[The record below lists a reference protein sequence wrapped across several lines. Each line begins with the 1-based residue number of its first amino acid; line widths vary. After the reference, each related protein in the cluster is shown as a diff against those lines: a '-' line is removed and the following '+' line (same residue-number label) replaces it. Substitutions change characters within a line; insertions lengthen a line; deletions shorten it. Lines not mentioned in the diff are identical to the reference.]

1 MQEGLNPEAT
11 AELLLDIAEAVGVE
25 LTPEMLEGL
34 AAESRLDLEDWAA
47 PDTGAG
53 GAEAVRLKLEVPLAL
68 RVASN
73 GGPVEEQSVDSLLI
87 GRPRAK
93 DLDAL
98 TQAGKR
104 ESVGMRRA
112 LLGILKREPDQARL
126 QMEHVDNLDAAD
138 LMRAMQVVTDF
149 LPKRRSRKTGGRSPA
164 S

>member
-1 MQEGLNPEAT
+1 MQDGLNPEAT
-11 AELLLDIAEAVGVE
+11 AALLLEIAEAVGVE

-47 PDTGAG
+47 PDTGTS

-73 GGPVEEQSVDSLLI
+73 GGPVEAHGIAV
-87 GRPRAK
+87 RWRR
-93 DLDAL
+93 
-98 TQAGKR
+98 R

-149 LPKRRSRKTGGRSPA
+149 LPKRRSRRTGGRSQA
-164 S
+164 T